1 MMLSLIRFDIQLV
14 NKVLYTYKIS
24 KVLDKIDVYCLIK
37 LPYLVYKNEY
47 LKIYHTD
54 IINADFQS
62 DYVTERSKFYTDFII
77 EVLTKNIDKS
87 FEFNIPT
94 VNVRYLA
101 EWYYS
106 DRPEIGLTIFLVFG
120 LDPTYKISNKK
131 IEVIFMTRPFDL
143 QKFDNA
149 RIDKIYLKVG
159 YSLFTDIKQ
168 DKNLLHLKDLKRFKT
183 IKELAEYIINKHI
196 TSDEIKLNAR
206 NVINECYKLGIIY

>member
-62 DYVTERSKFYTDFII
+62 DYVTERSKFYTDFMSEI
-77 EVLTKNIDKS
+77 LTKNIDKS

-131 IEVIFMTRPFDL
+131 IEVIFMTRPFNL

-183 IKELAEYIINKHI
+183 IKELAEYIINKHV
-196 TSDEIKLNAR
+196 TSDEIKLNAK

>member
-24 KVLDKIDVYCLIK
+24 KIPDKIDVYCLIK

-62 DYVTERSKFYTDFII
+62 DYVTERSKFYTDFIR

-149 RIDKIYLKVG
+149 RIDKMYLKVG